1 MELSLVR
8 KTDASVSE
16 NSDLLIVVMDVVH
29 DHVRWRRVV
38 ISFTIVVHS
47 AILGLPGRLHVNHF
61 LITICKA
68 AWGWEDVS
76 GDGNVGTKI
85 QRLDVRVHSL
95 CRKEQCIGW
104 STGGNMEWSLPGE
117 AWKEH
122 KNQIGWSLRFCTK
135 EFSLYLVGQW
145 RIAEEF

>member
-8 KTDASVSE
+8 KIDASVSE
-16 NSDLLIVVMDVVH
+16 KNDLLIVVMEVVH
-29 DHVRWRRVV
+29 DHVRWPGVV
-38 ISFTIVVHS
+38 INFTIVVHS
-47 AILGLPGRLHVNHF
+47 AILGFPGRLHINHF
-61 LITICKA
+61 LIICKA

-85 QRLDVRVHSL
+85 QRLDVTVYTL
-95 CRKEQCIGW
+95 CSKEQCIGW